1 MLSVIV
7 TDKSSH
13 LKMITKGAVE
23 EILNICTKVSYK
35 DEISNITPEI
45 KKNIK
50 KISTDLNKDGL
61 RVIAVCEK
69 DVTGK
74 ANFDVSDES

>member
-45 KKNIK
+45 KRILKRYLQI
-50 KISTDLNKDGL
+50 
-61 RVIAVCEK
+61 
-69 DVTGK
+69 
-74 ANFDVSDES
+74 